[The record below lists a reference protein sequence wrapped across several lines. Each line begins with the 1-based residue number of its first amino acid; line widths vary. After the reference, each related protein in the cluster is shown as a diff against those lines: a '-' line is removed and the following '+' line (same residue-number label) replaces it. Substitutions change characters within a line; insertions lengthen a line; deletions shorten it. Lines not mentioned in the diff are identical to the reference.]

1 MLFAIS
7 DNFLIYLLPKL
18 ALTAFG
24 KIGLQPIDCINLYNS
39 TTIYIFYDFVLI
51 FQTSSGSLR
60 RGHCWLIR
68 NGGGI
73 DCCLIRNTTTTG
85 LVLLRLLLQLL
96 LLLFLLQLLLLLSNK
111 EGTGP
116 ASSALPWLNSFSY
129 LG

>member
-24 KIGLQPIDCINLYNS
+24 KIGLQPMDCINLHNS

-73 DCCLIRNTTTTG
+73 DCCLIRNTTTTAATA
-85 LVLLRLLLQLL
+85 VTATI
-96 LLLFLLQLLLLLSNK
+96 S
-111 EGTGP
+111 TT
-116 ASSALPWLNSFSY
+116 SATVV
-129 LG
+129 

>member
-1 MLFAIS
+1 MIT
-7 DNFLIYLLPKL
+7 LIYLLPKL

-85 LVLLRLLLQLL
+85 ATTITATISTTAATVV
-96 LLLFLLQLLLLLSNK
+96 
-111 EGTGP
+111 
-116 ASSALPWLNSFSY
+116 
-129 LG
+129 

>member
-85 LVLLRLLLQLL
+85 LVLQLLLLQL
-96 LLLFLLQLLLLLSNK
+96 LLQLLLLLSNK